1 MDAYNANPTSMLAA
15 LENFKQ
21 LQHPNKVLFI
31 GDMFELGADAEKE
44 HQAIVNYLENNPFE
58 TVYLIGENFSKTKTT
73 RNDIHQ
79 FKLFDDLKSKL
90 TTSQIKDKFILIKG
104 SRGMALERIL
114 ELI

>member
-1 MDAYNANPTSMLAA
+1 MLAA

-21 LQHPNKVLFI
+21 LQHQNKVLFI

-44 HQAIVNYLENNPFE
+44 HQAIVDYLENNPFE
-58 TVYLIGENFSKTKTT
+58 MVYLIGENFFQTKTT

-79 FKLFDDLKSKL
+79 FRMFDDLKSKL
-90 TTSQIKDKFILIKG
+90 TSTKVKDKFILIKG